1 MASGVT
7 ISEMP
12 PIAPRVAQPEET
24 EMVDCFCTLL
34 PRQGRVA
41 AGMVRSVRVAGLVL
55 GRNLR
60 P

>member
-12 PIAPRVAQPEET
+12 PIAPRVAQEK

-34 PRQGRVA
+34 PQGRVA